1 MAWILIIITFGKPL
15 TRNWR
20 NGIPAA
26 MSDLFLKAGARY
38 VVLVTKHHD
47 GFCMWPTDTP
57 NPNISDLFAKRDV
70 VGELSFAVK
79 ERGHEIRGLL
89 FFII

>member
-1 MAWILIIITFGKPL
+1 MDFDYYNFRETFNQELEK
-15 TRNWR
+15 WD
-20 NGIPAA
+20 PAA

-38 VVLVTKHHD
+38 VVLVTKRHD

-70 VGELSFAVK
+70 VGELSSAVK